1 MQYVTNIIIAL
12 IAGVCSFGGSWVAS
26 NKQVALLSYRL
37 EQLEKKFEENDISTR
52 LLKIEMRLDDVE
64 SKHEK
69 N

>member
-1 MQYVTNIIIAL
+1 MQYITNIIIAL

-52 LLKIEMRLDDVE
+52 LVKLEMRVDDIE

>member
-1 MQYVTNIIIAL
+1 MQYITNIIIAL
-12 IAGVCSFGGSWVAS
+12 IAGVCSFGGSWLAS

-52 LLKIEMRLDDVE
+52 LLKLELRFNDLE
-64 SKHEK
+64 SAHEK